1 MTTQKSEGKVPS
13 AEQLQLIQTTADQW
27 RKIGNDAPVQA
38 LTRAEEAAKQ
48 LIGINAG
55 LQGLFFAI
63 FAFSDLRKVLAS
75 MHLPFANG
83 FILLIF
89 FIPILL
95 WLVSLYCA
103 VQVFVPKERLGVN
116 LNDVSIDGW
125 IKTKQVYEEAVDN
138 KMRWLHYAHLWL
150 VASFASVI
158 VLIVLYA
165 FLPPI

>member
-1 MTTQKSEGKVPS
+1 MTTQKSEGQLPS

-27 RKIGNDAPVQA
+27 RKVSNDAPIQA
-38 LTRAEEAAKQ
+38 LARAEDAAKQ

-83 FILLIF
+83 FFLLF
-89 FIPILL
+89 FFVPILL

-125 IKTKQVYEEAVDN
+125 VKTKQVYEEAVDK
-138 KMRWLHYAHLWL
+138 KMRWLHHAHRWL
-150 VASFASVI
+150 VASFAAVI
-158 VLIVLYA
+158 FLIVIYA
-165 FLPPI
+165 FLPTI